1 MLALCGGNWCARSA
15 AQQQGPASITPPTLT
30 LMHHSPRAGWT
41 STHHSPLSQ
50 RAETTTD
57 VGRGNLMRH
66 LPFHYAFGNKCS
78 GEKEGEEERSADI
91 GSDQPAF
98 SEHIFV
104 LRCAAKQAPEQSACP
119 EPSAD
124 KADQGSFLSETENAR
139 LPLTL
144 RATLMQRRPFQL
156 EHGAHHLATPTS
168 TRRKAS
174 SRRSL
179 IHGAFARTR
188 RSYQNPP
195 PQLCQ

>member
-1 MLALCGGNWCARSA
+1 MGTRTPFAPALSA
-15 AQQQGPASITPPTLT
+15 YLICQPFFGKWPQMVENFMEDIGYKKSCVI
-30 LMHHSPRAGWT
+30 HSENALGSRVSESVTGAAGWI
-41 STHHSPLSQ
+41 PVRIKPPSQ
-50 RAETTTD
+50 LR
-57 VGRGNLMRH
+57 RN
-66 LPFHYAFGNKCS
+66 FGAP
-78 GEKEGEEERSADI
+78 R
-91 GSDQPAF
+91 
-98 SEHIFV
+98 
-104 LRCAAKQAPEQSACP
+104 RCHAKQAPEQSACP